1 MGRVSLGEV
10 AAFFE
15 VESQVVKSWRP
26 ERRVEYRDD
35 GLDVYESRRFRKTPK
50 HIGTLDVTPDGDHD
64 RVGWIKTRRGY
75 RRQGLGS
82 LMLELQE
89 ERSGRRVAHSEDLT
103 RLGAKFASGSKV
115 VKAWRKPRLS
125 RSQVW
130 RASKA
135 SGLGGGAMASPGQMR
150 QAEAM
155 RKLRRARAEAL
166 RDARRKKR

>member
-1 MGRVSLGEV
+1 MGVAGCGVESGAVWLVQAGVAVSGRVSLGELSEFL
-10 AAFFE
+10 A
-15 VESQVVKSWRP
+15 VEG
-26 ERRVEYRDD
+26 E
-35 GLDVYESRRFRKTPK
+35 
-50 HIGTLDVTPDGDHD
+50 
-64 RVGWIKTRRGY
+64 
-75 RRQGLGS
+75 
-82 LMLELQE
+82 
-89 ERSGRRVAHSEDLT
+89 
-103 RLGAKFASGSKV
+103 V

>member
-15 VESQVVKSWRP
+15 VESQVVKS
-26 ERRVEYRDD
+26 
-35 GLDVYESRRFRKTPK
+35 
-50 HIGTLDVTPDGDHD
+50 
-64 RVGWIKTRRGY
+64 
-75 RRQGLGS
+75 
-82 LMLELQE
+82 
-89 ERSGRRVAHSEDLT
+89 
-103 RLGAKFASGSKV
+103 
-115 VKAWRKPRLS
+115 WRKPRLS

>member
-15 VESQVVKSWRP
+15 VESQVVK
-26 ERRVEYRDD
+26 
-35 GLDVYESRRFRKTPK
+35 
-50 HIGTLDVTPDGDHD
+50 
-64 RVGWIKTRRGY
+64 
-75 RRQGLGS
+75 
-82 LMLELQE
+82 
-89 ERSGRRVAHSEDLT
+89 
-103 RLGAKFASGSKV
+103 
-115 VKAWRKPRLS
+115 AWRKPRLS
-125 RSQVW
+125 RAEVW

-135 SGLGGGAMASPGQMR
+135 SGLGGGAMASPGQLR